1 MSRRLRQQGN
11 KMTTKVVAPK
21 LRFKEFQNDWNHRL
35 LGAIYSFKNGVNAEK
50 SQYGSGYKFINV
62 LDIINNDYISYE
74 SIIGS
79 VNISDVE
86 FSKNEIKYGDIL
98 FQRSSETRED
108 VGQSNVYLGVR
119 PVTFGGFVIRGRA
132 EVEIDPIFSHHLLKT
147 SSVRDQ
153 ITQRSGGATRY
164 NIGQESL
171 SAIPICTPE
180 LPEQTKIANFL
191 TTVDA
196 KISQLTKKY
205 ELLSSYKKGV
215 MQKIFNQELRFKDDD
230 RREFPEWELTTIG
243 EISSKIT
250 AGGTPSTLKKEY
262 WGGSIR
268 WMNSGE
274 LNLKVV
280 FEVENRITQA
290 GLENS
295 STKLIPKNCVLIGLA
310 GQGKTRG
317 TVAMNLVE
325 LCTNQSIA
333 AILPN
338 PTIFNTR
345 YLYQNLEAR
354 YDELR
359 SLSAGDGGRGGLNL
373 QIIKSM
379 EISLPCLDEQIKIA
393 NFLAA
398 IDDKIMNVKAQLE
411 AAKEY
416 KQGLLQQMFV

>member
-1 MSRRLRQQGN
+1 
-11 KMTTKVVAPK
+11 MTTKVVAPK
-21 LRFKEFQNDWNHRL
+21 LRFKSLGSKYPEWGTSTLGTVADFLDGRRKPIKESDRAKIKGKYPYYGASGIIDFVNDFIFDEDIIL
-35 LGAIYSFKNGVNAEK
+35 LGEDGENIVSRNLPLAFKVTGKCWVNNHAHVIK
-50 SQYGSGYKFINV
+50 PKGNINLNFLVQY
-62 LDIINNDYISYE
+62 LDKISYLE
-74 SIIGS
+74 YNTGTAQPKLNQEVCKKI
-79 VNISDVE
+79 
-86 FSKNEIKYGDIL
+86 
-98 FQRSSETRED
+98 
-108 VGQSNVYLGVR
+108 
-119 PVTFGGFVIRGRA
+119 PVPVPDL
-132 EVEIDPIFSHHLLKT
+132 E
-147 SSVRDQ
+147 
-153 ITQRSGGATRY
+153 
-164 NIGQESL
+164 
-171 SAIPICTPE
+171 
-180 LPEQTKIANFL
+180 EQTKIANFL
-191 TTVDA
+191 TAVDA
-196 KISQLTKKY
+196 KISQLTKKH

-338 PTIFNTR
+338 PTIFNTH

-379 EISLPCLDEQIKIA
+379 EISLPCLKEQTKIA
-393 NFLAA
+393 NFLTA
-398 IDDKIMNVKAQLE
+398 IDDRITNVKSQLD

>member
-1 MSRRLRQQGN
+1 MAA
-11 KMTTKVVAPK
+11 KAMVPK
-21 LRFKEFQNDWNHRL
+21 LRFKEFKNQWVSNKLDALVDSIQSGNSKHRTEDGKFPL
-35 LGAIYSFKNGVNAEK
+35 FGSTGAIGMTNATEYSGIAILIARVGANAGSKYLVDGNYSVTDNTLILRLK
-50 SQYGSGYKFINV
+50 SSNDYDFFSNLLEYKKLNKLTFGSGQPLVTGGLLKQ
-62 LDIINNDYISYE
+62 L
-74 SIIGS
+74 
-79 VNISDVE
+79 
-86 FSKNEIKYGDIL
+86 EIKSPDLI
-98 FQRSSETRED
+98 
-108 VGQSNVYLGVR
+108 
-119 PVTFGGFVIRGRA
+119 
-132 EVEIDPIFSHHLLKT
+132 
-147 SSVRDQ
+147 
-153 ITQRSGGATRY
+153 
-164 NIGQESL
+164 
-171 SAIPICTPE
+171 
-180 LPEQTKIANFL
+180 EQTKIAKFL
-191 TTVDA
+191 TAVDT
-196 KISQLTKKY
+196 KISQLTKKH

-215 MQKIFNQELRFKDDD
+215 MQKIFNQELHFKDDD

-379 EISLPCLDEQIKIA
+379 EISLPCLEEQAKIA
-393 NFLAA
+393 SFLTA
-398 IDDKIMNVKAQLE
+398 IDDKITNVKTQLE
-411 AAKEY
+411 ATKQY

>member
-1 MSRRLRQQGN
+1 
-11 KMTTKVVAPK
+11 MTTKVVAPK

-79 VNISDVE
+79 VNISAVE

-108 VGQSNVYLGVR
+108 VGQSNVYLDVR

-191 TTVDA
+191 TAVDS
-196 KISQLTKKY
+196 KVSQLTKKH
-205 ELLSSYKKGV
+205 ELLILYKKGV
-215 MQKIFNQELRFKDDD
+215 MQKIFNQELRFKDDEG
-230 RREFPEWELTTIG
+230 REFPEWKLDALGNLSDVRDGTHESPSFINIGYPLITSKNLLIDGSLDEATVNFICEKDFNNFNKRSKVSVGDILFGMIGTIG
-243 EISSKIT
+243 NPVQVKSSNFAIKNVALI
-250 AGGTPSTLKKEY
+250 KE
-262 WGGSIR
+262 
-268 WMNSGE
+268 
-274 LNLKVV
+274 
-280 FEVENRITQA
+280 T
-290 GLENS
+290 
-295 STKLIPKNCVLIGLA
+295 
-310 GQGKTRG
+310 
-317 TVAMNLVE
+317 
-325 LCTNQSIA
+325 
-333 AILPN
+333 
-338 PTIFNTR
+338 
-345 YLYQNLEAR
+345 
-354 YDELR
+354 
-359 SLSAGDGGRGGLNL
+359 GGLNNSFL
-373 QIIKSM
+373 TQYLKSPSIIKKLDALKTGNTQKFISLGNLRSM
-379 EISLPCLDEQIKIA
+379 EIASPCSTEQTKIA

-398 IDDKIMNVKAQLE
+398 IDDKITNVKSQLE